1 VIELDLILGL
11 GLGLRLELELG
22 LSVLRVC
29 GAEVVTTVGGGGGEE
44 VVGEI
49 STGVEVVVIGIVLGT
64 AAETSQPDV
73 VPHAVPSIQLM
84 HAG

>member
-1 VIELDLILGL
+1 
-11 GLGLRLELELG
+11 
-22 LSVLRVC
+22 VLRVC
-29 GAEVVTTVGGGGGEE
+29 GAEVVTTVERGGGGGEE

-84 HAG
+84 HTG